1 MQKPILIILIVMTV
15 GLLLWN
21 VYLTSQ
27 ITNFKEQ
34 EKDLNFKIEML
45 EGSLKVMEYDLITA
59 KDSLRILNSQVNDN
73 Q

>member
-1 MQKPILIILIVMTV
+1 MLV

-21 VYLTSQ
+21 VYLSSQ
-27 ITNFKEQ
+27 ISQFKEQ

-45 EGSLKVMEYDLITA
+45 EGSMQIMEYDLITA
-59 KDSLRILNSQVNDN
+59 NDSLRILYNMLPENENNSQT